1 MYYCLSVPGGW
12 QTLRKLT
19 DEPVGPVFRR
29 IQDLWA
35 WQKDNLYKS
44 VDN

>member
-1 MYYCLSVPGGW
+1 MYHCLSVVGGW
-12 QTLRKLT
+12 QTVNSQSN
-19 DEPVGPVFRR
+19 EPVGPVFNR

-35 WQKDNLYKS
+35 WQRANLYAG

>member
-1 MYYCLSVPGGW
+1 MYHCLSVVGGW
-12 QTLRKLT
+12 QTVNSQSN
-19 DEPVGPVFRR
+19 EPVGPVFNS

-35 WQKDNLYKS
+35 WQRANLYAG